1 MNLCIVF
8 SCWIDLFLLL
18 IDFESDVLFEWLK
31 RLYSLRFIISNLVVN
46 EYINILNNAFTQ
58 ILYMYNQIDKF
69 ISRSSYYADWPY
81 SADPCHGWIHTVLHH
96 PYDVPDKR
104 NAALWL
110 ARVSLPKNV
119 QVSSAEHCSITCTGT
134 HVPVVYWL
142 LLFVSSEFILR
153 YMYYPNKK
161 ISWIWLND

>member
-1 MNLCIVF
+1 MCYLNGWKDYRYIVY
-8 SCWIDLFLLL
+8 
-18 IDFESDVLFEWLK
+18 VL
-31 RLYSLRFIISNLVVN
+31 ISNLIVN
-46 EYINILNNAFTQ
+46 EYINILNNVFTQ

-119 QVSSAEHCSITCTGT
+119 QVSSAEHFSITCTGT

-142 LLFVSSEFILR
+142 LLFVSSELYWDTCIIRIRKFLEFDWMINFIFKVYKNFGNASNFL
-153 YMYYPNKK
+153 
-161 ISWIWLND
+161 